1 MKRREFLLT
10 PAVLI
15 AVPRLSALAVSRP
28 APATTF
34 RGPDGSVID
43 PAKYRGRIVAMEFL
57 NTECS
62 HCQACA
68 KALQQLHQEFGAAVF
83 QPIGV
88 ATNEGAGMLI
98 PQFRRKTGA
107 TFPIAVSNRD
117 TAVDWLQVSKAAV
130 FYVPQL
136 AFIDR
141 TGIIRAYIPSGDSFY
156 IDEVNNGRKLI
167 QQLAKSPAP
176 GSTKPATGSA
186 KKAS

>member
-1 MKRREFLLT
+1 MKRRDFLWT
-10 PAVLI
+10 PAALL
-15 AVPRLSALAVSRP
+15 AVPRLGAVEVSMP

-34 RGPDGSVID
+34 RAPDGSVID

-62 HCQACA
+62 HCQACS
-68 KALQQLHQEFGAAVF
+68 KGLQQLHQEFGAAVF

-88 ATNEGAGMLI
+88 TTNEGAGMLV
-98 PQFRRKTGA
+98 PQFRKKTGA
-107 TFPIAVSNRD
+107 TFPIGISNRD
-117 TAVDWLQVSKAAV
+117 GAVKWLQVSTMAV

-141 TGIIRAYIPSGDSFY
+141 AGIIRAYIPSGDSFY
-156 IDEVNNGRKLI
+156 IDEVTNGRKLI
-167 QQLAKSPAP
+167 QQLLKAGAA
-176 GSTKPATGSA
+176 KPATASS